1 MSRCENT
8 GICSFFQNA
17 KQGAWPEALAEMKDR
32 YCKRDKEG
40 CARYH
45 VKRKI
50 FQGYS
55 LPGDNALDLIGKY
68 LMDLGPEDHDRAR
81 QLISL
86 MVR

>member
-17 KQGAWPEALAEMKDR
+17 KQGAWPEPLASMRDR
-32 YCKRDKEG
+32 YCKGDKED

-45 VKRKI
+45 VKKRI
-50 FQGYS
+50 FEGYS
-55 LPGDNALDLIGKY
+55 LPGDNDLDMIGKY
-68 LMDLGPEDHDRAR
+68 LMDLKPDDHERAD
-81 QLISL
+81 QIISL